1 MTQRLSDSPFPLQH
15 RLDTETLA
23 KPDRLLKQ
31 SSIIYGRLARL
42 AGVAP
47 KITNIFSS

>member
-1 MTQRLSDSPFPLQH
+1 MTQRLSDSPFPLQQ

-23 KPDRLLKQ
+23 KTGSTPQ
-31 SSIIYGRLARL
+31 TVIYNLRMTGEIS
-42 AGVAP
+42 GVAP